1 MKIMFS
7 LVLLGKYLKT
17 FVWMWGCCYLY
28 FSEKPY
34 NDAGELF
41 EDIYVDEDICTL
53 LQQRWEG
60 VLGY

>member
-1 MKIMFS
+1 VDSI

-17 FVWMWGCCYLY
+17 FVWMWRCCYLY
-28 FSEKPY
+28 LSEKPF
-34 NDAGELF
+34 NDAGEVF